1 MLRRLAKA
9 WTQAKTAL
17 TDNPLDIPEWD
28 DTDELAA
35 TPPADDTAR
44 LRAELAD
51 AHDWIADLE
60 KQAATLT
67 DQRDRA
73 RAELETTRIRLAAQ
87 HTTRHH
93 YTDRAIQT
101 PPPPTNHREEALR
114 EKERADKL
122 ARQLADTEQQLHA
135 LLYPRTRQGAHA

>member
-1 MLRRLAKA
+1 MFHRFLEGWARLKA
-9 WTQAKTAL
+9 VLA
-17 TDNPLDIPEWD
+17 DDPLDIPEWD
-28 DTDELAA
+28 DTDQLAL
-35 TPPADDTAR
+35 TPPADDTTR
-44 LRAELAD
+44 LRQELAD
-51 AHDWIADLE
+51 AHARIADLE
-60 KQAATLT
+60 KRNAGLA

-73 RAELETTRIRLAAQ
+73 RAELEQTRIRLAAQ

-122 ARQLADTEQQLHA
+122 ARQLADTEAQLHA